1 MTLIFILLG
10 VIVVLLFILY
20 LVYRRLVSSQEKY
33 TDLEFIYKSTAVKH
47 GQHWEQFVP
56 FMDDFAKVAQREN
69 FVFIGMPIDGISFD
83 DDAIK
88 FIEVKTGKSQLNKK
102 QQQVKQQ
109 VQNKHV
115 QWIELRF

>member
-1 MTLIFILLG
+1 MQTLFILL
-10 VIVVLLFILY
+10 IFLSLALFLFYFFRYQKLY
-20 LVYRRLVSSQEKY
+20 QQYHS
-33 TDLEFIYKSTAVKH
+33 LEFTYRSTAVKH

-88 FIEVKTGKSQLNKK
+88 FIEIKTGKSQLNQK
-102 QQQVKQQ
+102 QRQVKKLIEGKQ
-109 VQNKHV
+109 VE
-115 QWIELRF
+115 WIELRF